1 MVGVIFLGI
10 ITILSGVGYR
20 ILRNDRNDRNQDIY
34 LLEL

>member
-20 ILRNDRNDRNQDIY
+20 ILRNDRNQDIY